1 MMSLRIFAR
10 AMTVLCFFTLGASVV
25 HAEELP
31 AAIKAVE
38 ARGAE
43 VVGRFDAPNGLQ
55 GYAAKYNGQGLA
67 LYLTADG
74 KHVLLGTLLDEQ
86 GKDLSQAPLEKLVY
100 EPLGKEMWARME
112 KTRWIAD
119 GKADAP
125 RIIYMFSDAN
135 CPYCNMFWQQARPW
149 VESGK
154 VQIRHIMVGIIH
166 EDSKAKAA
174 SLLSAKSPEDALNK
188 HESAGKAS
196 TLKAMGKI
204 PAEISKQLDDNL
216 ELMTELGGQATPAIF
231 YLDEQGRLQQ
241 QQGAPRP
248 DALAKIMGPK

>member
-1 MMSLRIFAR
+1 MNNALTLAKSLAAIGI
-10 AMTVLCFFTLGASVV
+10 FTLGAGAL

-43 VVGRFDAPNGLQ
+43 VVGRFDAPDGLQ

-67 LYLTADG
+67 LYLTKDG
-74 KHVLLGTLLDEQ
+74 KHVLLGTLLDENGQ
-86 GKDLSQAPLEKLVY
+86 DLSQAPLEKLVY

-112 KTRWIAD
+112 KSEWIAD
-119 GKADAP
+119 GKDSAP

-135 CPYCNMFWQQARPW
+135 CPYCNMFWKQARPW

-154 VQIRHIMVGIIH
+154 VQLRHIMVGVIH
-166 EDSKAKAA
+166 EDSEGKAA
-174 SLLSAKSPEDALNK
+174 TLMTSKSPTEALNQ

-196 TLKAMGKI
+196 TLQAMENI
-204 PAEISKQLDDNL
+204 PADIKKQLDANL
-216 ELMTELGGQATPAIF
+216 ALMDEMGGQATPAIF
-231 YLDEQGRLQQ
+231 YLDEKGRLQQ

-248 DALAKIMGPK
+248 DALQKIMGPK